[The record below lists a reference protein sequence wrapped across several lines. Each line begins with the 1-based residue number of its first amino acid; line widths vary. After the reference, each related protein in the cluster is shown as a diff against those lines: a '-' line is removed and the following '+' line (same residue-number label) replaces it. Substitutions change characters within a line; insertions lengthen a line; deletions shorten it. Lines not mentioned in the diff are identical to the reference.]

1 MSDQMTISGEEY
13 YKLIETDLNGI
24 KQCVTGIEKELSKIN
39 VDNDIANMKICI
51 FNLIQQL
58 EKLAVKGRSIPIL
71 REEIKIDGIMHIES
85 KMKVVSHGETLT
97 MEIPLLIPKSKSNKA
112 NKNYLVSMFH
122 EEFKNYFRKNG
133 MKRFKEPTVIWFEF
147 QYDRKKGMV
156 RFRDHDD
163 IETKIVKDLLVPY
176 IITDDCPLY
185 CDDFC
190 SSRYGDYD
198 ATFIHVIPRKL
209 FPSHMN
215 LLDRMC
221 QYGNIT

>member
-1 MSDQMTISGEEY
+1 MSVHMIISGEEY

-24 KQCVTGIEKELSKIN
+24 KQCVTGVEKQLSKIN
-39 VDNDIANMKICI
+39 ADNDIANMKSRI
-51 FNLIQQL
+51 FVLIQQL
-58 EKLAVKGRSIPIL
+58 EKLAVRGRSIPIL
-71 REEIKIDGIMHIES
+71 RDEIKIDGIMPIES
-85 KMKVVSHGETLT
+85 KMKVLCNGETVM
-97 MEIPLLIPKSKSNKA
+97 MEIPLLIPKSRSNKA

-122 EEFKNYFRKNG
+122 EEFKNYFRENG
-133 MKRFKEPTVIWFEF
+133 MKRFKEPAVIWFEF

-163 IETKIVKDLLVPY
+163 VETKIVKDLLVPY

-198 ATFIHVIPRKL
+198 ATFIHVIPRKM
-209 FPSHMN
+209 FPSYM
-215 LLDRMC
+215 LDRMC